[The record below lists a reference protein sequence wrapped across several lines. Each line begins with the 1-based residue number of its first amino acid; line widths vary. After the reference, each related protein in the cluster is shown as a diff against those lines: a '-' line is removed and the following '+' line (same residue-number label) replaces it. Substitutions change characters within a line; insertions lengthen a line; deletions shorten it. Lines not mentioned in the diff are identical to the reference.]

1 MTELGKHCF
10 GTLWGWE
17 RTGHFMLSGV
27 SVCVCGGGG
36 VDLPTLTVSQF
47 LPFLSCL
54 RNINLVF
61 SRHSKKSQTEA

>member
-17 RTGHFMLSGV
+17 RTGHFMPTGV

-36 VDLPTLTVSQF
+36 GGGGG
-47 LPFLSCL
+47 
-54 RNINLVF
+54 
-61 SRHSKKSQTEA
+61 